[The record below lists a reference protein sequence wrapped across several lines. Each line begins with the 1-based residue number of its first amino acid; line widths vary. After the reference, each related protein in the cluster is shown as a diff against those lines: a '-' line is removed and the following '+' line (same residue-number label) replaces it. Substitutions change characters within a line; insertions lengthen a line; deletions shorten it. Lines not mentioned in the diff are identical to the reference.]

1 MEGYLED
8 GKLTLGVSRM
18 YSFKTNS
25 EAPFELFEGWLLG
38 DPVGLTPAS
47 RTSDKASHKRPRRS
61 QSTNSG
67 KQKKRRQ

>member
-1 MEGYLED
+1 MTPQHGRIMEAYLEG

-38 DPVGLTPAS
+38 DPVGLTSAS
-47 RTSDKASHKRPRRS
+47 ETSDKASHET
-61 QSTNSG
+61 QIA
-67 KQKKRRQ
+67 